1 MRISTS
7 IRSLALAAGLIVPAV
22 VAGFAQERQPT
33 REIGRTT
40 EKELNVVLSSS
51 IGTLVFRRG
60 EEEKV
65 LALFARDTESASLTN
80 VDYSI
85 RNRVGY
91 ADITLGKSDERGDG
105 ESGSFNFDRG
115 SWHLEFSDA
124 IPVSFDVE
132 LKAGKGNFNLTGLK
146 VRDFRL
152 STGASDIMLSFDE
165 PNTTRIDN
173 LTIESG
179 VGQFRSHSLG
189 NANFKRLR
197 FQGGVGSYELDFGGK
212 MPAEVDVDVEVGF
225 GAVTIIVPAEA
236 GARVSYEKSW
246 VSRIDC
252 SEDFSTSGNNQYVSN
267 NYASAGTR
275 MNIKVKAD
283 FGNVTVRRP

>member
-1 MRISTS
+1 
-7 IRSLALAAGLIVPAV
+7 
-22 VAGFAQERQPT
+22 
-33 REIGRTT
+33 
-40 EKELNVVLSSS
+40 LNVVLSSS

-80 VDYSI
+80 VNYSI

-91 ADITLGKSDERGDG
+91 ADITLGKSDDQGHR

-132 LKAGKGNFNLTGLK
+132 LGAGKGTFNLTGLQ

-152 STGASDIMLSFDE
+152 STGASDVMLSFDE

-179 VGQFRSHSLG
+179 VGQFRSRSLG

-197 FQGGVGSYELDFGGK
+197 FQGGVGSYELDFEGK
-212 MPAEVDVDVEVGF
+212 MPAEVDVDIEVGF
-225 GAVTIIVPAEA
+225 GAVTIIVPPEA

-252 SEDFSTSGNNQYVSN
+252 AEDFSTSGNNQYISE
-267 NYASAGTR
+267 NYPSAVTR